1 MKTFLLIGIVVCVSV
16 ASMLGQ
22 TDSKLGVVLRSD
34 QETYSIKSD
43 IRLTITREN
52 EGQHD
57 LLIPR
62 QLGWGVMRTNI
73 RVFDAKGHEI
83 QTDFLAD
90 ELPPPP
96 RPYDFI
102 LLEPGEFFGTKI
114 RAGAKELVNA
124 PGEYDL
130 FLEYTS
136 YLPEDYAREAM
147 KMPAVPFWSR
157 ERGTI
162 TSNRIRIHIAE

>member
-43 IRLTITREN
+43 IRLTITRQN

-73 RVFDAKGHEI
+73 RVFDA
-83 QTDFLAD
+83 Q
-90 ELPPPP
+90 
-96 RPYDFI
+96 
-102 LLEPGEFFGTKI
+102 GT
-114 RAGAKELVNA
+114 RNPDGF
-124 PGEYDL
+124 PC
-130 FLEYTS
+130 
-136 YLPEDYAREAM
+136 R
-147 KMPAVPFWSR
+147 
-157 ERGTI
+157 
-162 TSNRIRIHIAE
+162 